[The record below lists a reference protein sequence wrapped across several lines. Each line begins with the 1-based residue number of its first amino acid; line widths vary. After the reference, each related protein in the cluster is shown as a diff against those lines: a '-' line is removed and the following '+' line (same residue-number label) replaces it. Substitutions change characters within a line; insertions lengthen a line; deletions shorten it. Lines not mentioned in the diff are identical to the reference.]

1 MQLYLFRDPADTA
14 ERTMF
19 MRKATRRSIKAL
31 RVLAIIALACC
42 ILLLSAGAVMP
53 GGLVVDNHEEFKLL
67 YRILLVNTVVF
78 LLLLRL
84 TKSVHIRKRFLP
96 VRYLLLAYSLAV
108 IAHFMGVS
116 LLAQY
121 NPSNTLTYLLAGC
134 FSIAVLVLF
143 SFREIL
149 FVSVVTYVVFV
160 ASLRYFQHD
169 PQTLI
174 QNYMTGFMIVLMMFF
189 ISRIWFSYQYDY
201 YRQIIIIENKNR
213 HIRHINMQQTEMLS
227 IVAHDLRSPL
237 NNISGAVDLL
247 KSGTEAPHEFY
258 TMIETACRDADYFI
272 HDLIEVA
279 RNQPGPLQTAPVSI
293 DGVLKDTVRLWQLQ
307 TSGGKHFT
315 TALPDFPVTAD
326 VHLQKLQRALNNLI
340 HNAVKFTPQ
349 GGTIKLLLNANSE
362 MVHIA
367 VADNGIGIPED
378 LMPCLFDRFTKAGR
392 NGLNNE
398 KSYGLGLSI
407 CKEIIEQ
414 HQGSIRVDS
423 EENAGT
429 TFHIILPRTHNQ
441 DQALAGKEV

>member
-1 MQLYLFRDPADTA
+1 MQLYLFRDPADTT

-31 RVLAIIALACC
+31 RVLAIIALASSI
-42 ILLLSAGAVMP
+42 ILLSLSTVIPP
-53 GGLVVDNHEEFKLL
+53 GVVIDNHEEFKTL
-67 YRILLVNTVVF
+67 YLILLANTVIF
-78 LLLLRL
+78 LLLLRF
-84 TKSVHIRKRFLP
+84 TRSFHVRKRFLP

-149 FVSVVTYVVFV
+149 FIAAATFIIFVVSVRF
-160 ASLRYFQHD
+160 FQHD
-169 PQTLI
+169 PQILK
-174 QNYMTGFMIVLMMFF
+174 QNYITGFMIVLMMFL

-213 HIRHINMQQTEMLS
+213 QIRFINTQQTEMLS

-237 NNISGAVDLL
+237 NNIAASIDLL
-247 KSGTEAPHEFY
+247 KTGIEDPSEFY
-258 TMIETACRDADYFI
+258 SMIEKACKDADYFI
-272 HDLIEVA
+272 HDLMEVA
-279 RNQPGPLQTAPVSI
+279 RTQPGPLQTAPAAI
-293 DGVLKDTVRLWQLQ
+293 DRLLKDTVQTWQLQ
-307 TSGGKHFT
+307 TGNEKHFI
-315 TALPDFPVTAD
+315 TALPDFSVTAD
-326 VHLQKLQRALNNLI
+326 VHVQKLQRVLNNMI
-340 HNAVKFTPQ
+340 HNAVKFTAP
-349 GGTIKLLLNANSE
+349 GGTIKLMLNANNE

-367 VADNGIGIPED
+367 VADNGIGIPEH
-378 LMPCLFDRFTKAGR
+378 LLPTLFDRFTKAGR

-407 CKEIIEQ
+407 CKEIIGQ
-414 HQGSIRVDS
+414 HHGSIRVDS
-423 EENAGT
+423 DENAGT
-429 TFHIILPRTHNQ
+429 TFHIILPRHH
-441 DQALAGKEV
+441 DQALAGKV